1 MLYLIGLGLDS
12 GDLPIK
18 AVELLRKADSILYE
32 GYTASITQ
40 EYINEIAV
48 LAGKEP
54 KKISRTDLEDHVKS
68 TVSMAKEDTIA
79 ILFPGDPLVATTH
92 HIIIEEAKSQEV
104 KVSIIHASSIF
115 TAAIGESGL
124 DIYKFGPTAT
134 VPRVSEKYK
143 PTSFVNVIKKNLEN
157 KQHTLV
163 LFDVT
168 EEKGVSIGAS
178 EAIPTLLEAGKGTV
192 SRDTKAV
199 FMADIGRKEERIA
212 YAPLKEIA
220 ELSKNGKI
228 RSACLVIPSEM
239 SFAEKRAVESHSTS
253 ST

>member
-12 GDLPIK
+12 GDLSIK
-18 AVELLRKADSILYE
+18 AVECLRKADNILYE
-32 GYTASITQ
+32 GYTASIISD
-40 EYINEIAV
+40 YINEIAV

-54 KKISRTDLEDHVKS
+54 RKLSRADLEDHIKD
-68 TVSMAKEDTIA
+68 TVSMAKADNVA

-92 HIIIEEAKSQEV
+92 HIIIEEAKRQGIG
-104 KVSIIHASSIF
+104 VSVIHAPSIF

-134 VPRVSEKYK
+134 IPRVSERYR
-143 PTSFVNVIKKNLEN
+143 PTSFINVIRKNLEN

-168 EEKGVSIGAS
+168 EEKGLSIGAQ
-178 EAIPTLLEAGKGTV
+178 EAIPTLLEAGNGVVTQ
-192 SRDTKAV
+192 DTKAI
-199 FMADIGRKEERIA
+199 FMADIGRKEQRIE
-212 YAPLKEIA
+212 YASLKEIA
-220 ELSKNGKI
+220 ELSKNRNI
-228 RSACLVIPSEM
+228 RSACLALPSEM

>member
-12 GDLPIK
+12 GDLSIK
-18 AVELLRKADSILYE
+18 AAECLRNADSILYE

-40 EYINEIAV
+40 EYINEIAL

-54 KKISRTDLEDHVKS
+54 KKITRTDIEDHVRD
-68 TVSMAKEDTIA
+68 TVSMAKESSIA

-92 HIIIEEAKSQEV
+92 HIIIEEARNQGIS
-104 KVSIIHASSIF
+104 VSVVHAPSIF

-134 VPRVSEKYK
+134 IPRVSEKYK
-143 PTSFVNVIKKNLEN
+143 PTSFINVITKNLGN
-157 KQHTLV
+157 KQHTLI

-168 EEKGVSIGAS
+168 EEKGISIGVS

-192 SRDTKAV
+192 SQDTKAV
-199 FMADIGRKEERIA
+199 FMADIGRKAQQIT
-212 YAPLKEIA
+212 YASLKEMA
-220 ELSKNGKI
+220 ELSKNSSI
-228 RSACLVIPSEM
+228 RSACIVLPSDM

>member
-12 GDLPIK
+12 GDLSIK
-18 AVELLRKADSILYE
+18 AIDCLRKSDSILYE
-32 GYTASITQ
+32 GYTASITE

-54 KKISRTDLEDHVKS
+54 RKISRADLEDHVKD
-68 TVSMAKEDTIA
+68 TVSMAKEDSIA

-92 HIIIEEAKSQEV
+92 HIIIEEAKRQEIG
-104 KVSIIHASSIF
+104 VSIIHASSIF

-134 VPRVSEKYK
+134 IPRVSEKYK
-143 PTSFVNVIKKNLEN
+143 PTSFINVIRKNLEN

-168 EEKGVSIGAS
+168 EEKGISIGAP
-178 EAIPTLLEAGKGTV
+178 EAIPTLLEAGKGV
-192 SRDTKAV
+192 VDQDTLV
-199 FMADIGRKEERIA
+199 IFMADIGRKEQQIV
-212 YAPLKEIA
+212 YASLKEIA
-220 ELSKNGKI
+220 ELSKNGNI
-228 RSACLVIPSEM
+228 RSTCLAIPSEM
-239 SFAEKRAVESHSTS
+239 SFAEKRAVETHSTS

>member
-1 MLYLIGLGLDS
+1 MIGLGLDS
-12 GDLPIK
+12 GDLSIK
-18 AVELLRKADSILYE
+18 AIECLRKASSILYE

-40 EYINEIAV
+40 EYINEIAL

-54 KKISRTDLEDHVKS
+54 RKISRADLEDHVKDTIS
-68 TVSMAKEDTIA
+68 TAKEGSIA

-92 HIIIEEAKSQEV
+92 HIIIEEAKRQGAG
-104 KVSIIHASSIF
+104 VSVIHAASIF

-134 VPRVSEKYK
+134 IPRVSEKYK
-143 PTSFVNVIKKNLEN
+143 PTSFINVIRKNLEN

-168 EEKGVSIGAS
+168 EEKGVSIDAS
-178 EAIPTLLEAGKGTV
+178 EAMPTLLEAGKGV
-192 SRDTKAV
+192 VDQDTKAV
-199 FMADIGRKEERIA
+199 FMADIGRKERRIA
-212 YAPLKEIA
+212 YASLREIA
-220 ELSKNGKI
+220 ELPKNGNI
-228 RSACLVIPSEM
+228 RSACLAIPSDM
-239 SFAEKRAVESHSTS
+239 SFAEKRAVEIHSTS

>member
-12 GDLPIK
+12 GDLSIK
-18 AVELLRKADSILYE
+18 ALEFLRKADSILYE

-40 EYINEIAV
+40 EYINEIAL
-48 LAGKEP
+48 LANKEP
-54 KKISRTDLEDHVKS
+54 RKISRADLEDRVKD
-68 TVSMAKEDTIA
+68 TVSMAKEGSIA

-92 HIIIEEAKSQEV
+92 HIIIEEAKHQGIS
-104 KVSIIHASSIF
+104 VSVVHAPSIF

-134 VPRVSEKYK
+134 IPRVSEKYK
-143 PTSFVNVIKKNLEN
+143 PTSFINVIRKNLEN
-157 KQHTLV
+157 KQHTLI

-168 EEKGVSIGAS
+168 EEKGISIGAS

-192 SRDTKAV
+192 NLDTRAV
-199 FMADIGRKEERIA
+199 FMADIGRKEQQLT
-212 YAPLKEIA
+212 YASLKEIA
-220 ELSKNGKI
+220 ELSKKGNI
-228 RSACLVIPSEM
+228 RSACIALPSDM